1 MKNVF
6 VIGAGTMGLDIAQV
20 FATAGYNVTAY
31 GRTDASI
38 GKSSAKLTKSL
49 AKRVDRGKMT
59 QEAADAI
66 LAHITFVT
74 DYENLKTADL
84 VIEAIVE
91 NMEIKH
97 NLYAAIDET
106 LPRAHHFCNQHKLPF
121 HHGACR
127 LHQARG
133 QVHRNALLQPR
144 NGHEAC

>member
-49 AKRVDRGKMT
+49 TKRVDRGKMT

-91 NMEIKH
+91 LSLIHISEP
-97 NLYAAIDET
+97 T
-106 LPRAHHFCNQHKLPF
+106 R
-121 HHGACR
+121 R
-127 LHQARG
+127 
-133 QVHRNALLQPR
+133 
-144 NGHEAC
+144 

>member
-49 AKRVDRGKMT
+49 TKRVDRGKMT

-91 NMEIKH
+91 NMEIKQLVPMSFDFYFG
-97 NLYAAIDET
+97 NYI
-106 LPRAHHFCNQHKLPF
+106 
-121 HHGACR
+121 GV
-127 LHQARG
+127 G
-133 QVHRNALLQPR
+133 
-144 NGHEAC
+144 

>member
-49 AKRVDRGKMT
+49 TKRVDRGKMT

-74 DYENLKTADL
+74 DYDNLKTADL

-97 NLYAAIDET
+97 NLYAAIDEICPEHT
-106 LPRAHHFCNQHKLPF
+106 I
-121 HHGACR
+121 
-127 LHQARG
+127 
-133 QVHRNALLQPR
+133 LQPTQAPFPSR
-144 NGHEAC
+144 SLPPAPSARTSSSECTSSTPQRS

>member
-49 AKRVDRGKMT
+49 TKRVDRGKMT

-74 DYENLKTADL
+74 DYENLKTSDL
-84 VIEAIVE
+84 VIEAGSAVHAKLFGHPPQPGVQALLSHAGGRHRLPGDHHQRSTQE
-91 NMEIKH
+91 RDM
-97 NLYAAIDET
+97 LYA
-106 LPRAHHFCNQHKLPF
+106 QH
-121 HHGACR
+121 
-127 LHQARG
+127 LHQR
-133 QVHRNALLQPR
+133 Q
-144 NGHEAC
+144 